1 MISTIIFV
9 LLMLF
14 TFVKLYKSRALFKKL
29 TRQEWLHTICVF
41 LLAWTVAI
49 LIVMEASKL
58 TSMMEATWLRNLF
71 TIFCIIIALAC
82 GSMVMHHFSPKKIKA
97 FYS

>member
-1 MISTIIFV
+1 MISTIIFIV
-9 LLMLF
+9 LGLF
-14 TFVKLYKSRALFKKL
+14 TFIKLYKNRALFKKL
-29 TRQEWLHTICVF
+29 TRQEWLQTIGVF

-49 LIVMEASKL
+49 LIVMGASKL
-58 TSMMEATWLRNLF
+58 TSMMETMWLRNLF